1 MTTEKMKALVRDGN
15 SVAVRAL
22 PQSALL
28 KQDDVVV
35 RVMLAGLCRTDL
47 YAAEGKIKTANP
59 LILGHEFSGIVTE
72 VGSDVEQVAAGDR
85 VTVNPVIPC
94 GKCKY
99 CNNGTAAGCQRYEF
113 LGVDRNGCFAGY
125 ITVPASAI
133 YRLAHGVSFMAAAY
147 AEPVAASLAVLKTGI
162 QPEERGII
170 FGNNRFSQLM
180 EKILRVHGF
189 NNVAVYDPLNE
200 EDSFEREAFDFVIE
214 TMVSTETL
222 SDMVEAARPGAR
234 IILKSR
240 QYEPILLRLN
250 SIIRKEP
257 VFHVVNY
264 GSFEEAV
271 GLLVSGRVQVD
282 DLVDGVYPLE
292 DFEVVLK
299 RAGQKE
305 SLKPFFAPWDD

>member
-1 MTTEKMKALVRDGN
+1 MASDKMKALVRDGN
-15 SVAVRAL
+15 SIAVRAL
-22 PQSALL
+22 PQSTVL
-28 KQDDVVV
+28 KLDDVVV

-47 YAAEGKIKTANP
+47 YAAEGKIKTADP

-72 VGSDVEQVAAGDR
+72 VGADVEDVSAGDR
-85 VTVNPVIPC
+85 VTVNPVLVC

-99 CNNGTAAGCQRYEF
+99 CRDGTATGCQSYEF
-113 LGVDRNGCFAGY
+113 LGVDRNGCFAGF

-133 YRLAHGVSFMAAAY
+133 YRIADGLSFLAAAY

-162 QPEERGII
+162 RPEERGII

-180 EKILRVHGF
+180 DKILRIHGF
-189 NNVAVYDPLNE
+189 KNVTVFDPLG
-200 EDSFEREAFDFVIE
+200 EDGSFERDAFDFVIE

-222 SDMVEAARPGAR
+222 RQMVEAARPGAK
-234 IILKSR
+234 IVLKSR
-240 QYEPILLRLN
+240 QYEPISLHLN

-264 GSFEEAV
+264 GSFDDAV
-271 GLLVSGRVQVD
+271 DLLASGRLLVD
-282 DLVDGVYPLE
+282 DLVDGIYPLE
-292 DFEVVLK
+292 NFEDVLR
-299 RAGQKE
+299 RAGRKE